1 MKPVDRRGPMENHS
15 AMSVATIKSELR
27 DIADHIPDTASYS
40 DAMYQ
45 LYVRMKVA
53 KGRQA
58 ADEGRVVSH
67 DEVKRKFAK

>member
-1 MKPVDRRGPMENHS
+1 
-15 AMSVATIKSELR
+15 MSVATIKSELR

>member
-1 MKPVDRRGPMENHS
+1 MMAKTV
-15 AMSVATIKSELR
+15 KSELR
-27 DIADHIPDTASYS
+27 DIARRIPPSATYT
-40 DAMYQ
+40 DAMYE

-67 DEVKRKFAK
+67 ASVRRRLKV

>member
-1 MKPVDRRGPMENHS
+1 MENHS

>member
-1 MKPVDRRGPMENHS
+1 
-15 AMSVATIKSELR
+15 MSTKSVKSELR
-27 DIADHIPDTASYS
+27 DIARHIPESATYT
-40 DAMYQ
+40 DAMYE

-67 DEVKRKFAK
+67 ESARRRLKV